1 MAIAG
6 MEISLRL
13 FDTYSLKDKRSVV
26 KSITR
31 KMQNKF
37 NISIA
42 EIAQQDML
50 NEAVI
55 GISVVSN
62 TYQAANRMLDTVL
75 YEIEDQFEIEIFKV
89 ELFEL

>member
-1 MAIAG
+1 MAIVG

-13 FDTYSLKDKRSVV
+13 FDTYSLKDKRSVI

-42 EIAQQDML
+42 EIDQQDML

-62 TYQAANRMLDTVL
+62 TYQVANKMLDTVL
-75 YEIEDQFEIEIFKV
+75 YEIEEQFEIEVFKV
-89 ELFEL
+89 ERFEL